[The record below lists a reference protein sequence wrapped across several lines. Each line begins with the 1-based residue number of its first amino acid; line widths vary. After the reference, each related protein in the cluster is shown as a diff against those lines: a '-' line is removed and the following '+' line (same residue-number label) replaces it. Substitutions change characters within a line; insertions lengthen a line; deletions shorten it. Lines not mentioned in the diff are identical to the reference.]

1 MMVWMDEEHDDVDDE
16 GFNNFLSGY
25 GISSE
30 KEEETEQD
38 LSKLRQSDIQELVDD
53 ALDRGDYAEV
63 ARVSKYLKEGQE
75 IYIKELERI
84 NESFIRRQKN
94 K

>member
-1 MMVWMDEEHDDVDDE
+1 MKKNK
-16 GFNNFLSGY
+16 FNDFLSDY
-25 GISSE
+25 GISSKQ
-30 KEEETEQD
+30 KEEQKEEQD
-38 LSKLRQSDIQELVDD
+38 LSTMKQSDIQELVDD

-84 NESFIRRQKN
+84 NESFIRRQKKN

>member
-1 MMVWMDEEHDDVDDE
+1 M
-16 GFNNFLSGY
+16 
-25 GISSE
+25 
-30 KEEETEQD
+30 K
-38 LSKLRQSDIQELVDD
+38 QSDIQELVDD

-84 NESFIRRQKN
+84 NESFIRRQKKN